1 MTNKEKDIL
10 ALFNEL
16 NSMLY
21 EVLGDCNKA
30 LSENIELKKEI
41 DWFKK
46 YTDALVEH
54 KDMVCLPADL
64 KNLRESNAALA
75 TENEEL
81 KKKVETLNGI
91 IAQAWFTDVEE
102 KNKQIDYLLKKV
114 EELTRPE
121 PTEEELNSLFMDKQ
135 VNPKD
140 IEFDGDKLV
149 DSVEE
154 AASNL
159 KYFNATTGKWY
170 NAVLMQKDPEIL
182 ALKDT
187 KPKLK
192 SLKQHNDSKLTNV
205 FGVNSKNSGF
215 ACPICTS
222 ELIYTNPDLMLTS
235 HPPKREVRCSNCK
248 HIDYVY

>member
-21 EVLGDCNKA
+21 EVMGDCNKA

-81 KKKVETLNGI
+81 KKQVDTLNEVI
-91 IAQAWFTDVEE
+91 TQAWFTDVEE
-102 KNKQIDYLLKKV
+102 KDKQIGYLLKKV
-114 EELTRPE
+114 RELSDPE
-121 PTEEELNSLFMDKQ
+121 LKDDEDVTKTFMDAQ
-135 VNPKD
+135 ANPKD
-140 IEFDGDKLV
+140 IKFDGDKLV
-149 DSVEE
+149 ASVEE
-154 AASNL
+154 AAS
-159 KYFNATTGKWY
+159 
-170 NAVLMQKDPEIL
+170 
-182 ALKDT
+182 
-187 KPKLK
+187 KLK
-192 SLKQHNDSKLTNV
+192 SIKEHNNLFTKEIYFSTKI
-205 FGVNSKNSGF
+205 
-215 ACPICTS
+215 ACPKCGS
-222 ELIYTNPDLMLTS
+222 ELMYVDQNLLLS
-235 HPPKREVRCSNCK
+235 SPPQRRVQCSKCN
-248 HIDYVY
+248 HIDYILV

>member
-1 MTNKEKDIL
+1 MFK
-10 ALFNEL
+10 EL

-21 EVLGDCNKA
+21 ELLNDYNNA
-30 LSENIELKKEI
+30 LDDIVKLKKDI
-41 DWFKK
+41 DWYKK
-46 YTDALVEH
+46 YTDKLVEH

-81 KKKVETLNGI
+81 KNKVKTLNEVVC
-91 IAQAWFTDVEE
+91 QAWFADVEE
-102 KNKQIDYLLKKV
+102 KDKQIEYLLKRVK
-114 EELTRPE
+114 ELTGPE

-159 KYFNATTGKWY
+159 KCFNATTGKWN
-170 NAVLMQKDPEIL
+170 NAVLMQKDPE
-182 ALKDT
+182 
-187 KPKLK
+187 PKLK
-192 SLKQHNDSKLTNV
+192 SIKEHNNLFTKEISFST
-205 FGVNSKNSGF
+205 GI
-215 ACPICTS
+215 ACPKCGY
-222 ELIYTNPDLMLTS
+222 ELMYVDQNLLLSNP
-235 HPPKREVRCSNCK
+235 PQRRVQCSKCN
-248 HIDYVY
+248 HIDYILV